1 MKQVTAI
8 HQASNKQVGPIHLFG
23 PNKELCLGTVEYI
36 IVSMIQ
42 VNVIQ
47 LAIEQVYKNPDLS
60 ILHSDVI
67 QSLQAIAEYCKFDIS
82 FAKQT
87 ISEDLFSKLKAGALT
102 ASNFKQAHGSMEQIV
117 VNGNTVKGI
126 DQRAMATL
134 EFNTIK
140 ERIS

>member
-1 MKQVTAI
+1 M
-8 HQASNKQVGPIHLFG
+8 GPIHLFG

-67 QSLQAIAEYCKFDIS
+67 
-82 FAKQT
+82 
-87 ISEDLFSKLKAGALT
+87 
-102 ASNFKQAHGSMEQIV
+102 
-117 VNGNTVKGI
+117 
-126 DQRAMATL
+126 
-134 EFNTIK
+134 
-140 ERIS
+140 